1 MEATKDND
9 LNHSSRSV
17 EELTEA
23 QAKAELKRLAEQ
35 IADYDR
41 AYYQDNSPIVSDA
54 DYDALRLRNEAI
66 ENRFPDLVRA
76 DSPSRRVG
84 AAPLDK
90 FEKVAHAHPM
100 LSLANVFDETDV
112 EDFCGRIRR
121 FLNLKDETLGITAE
135 PKIDGLSAGLR
146 YEKGKFVLGATR
158 GDGQI
163 GENITQNI
171 LAIKNVPKMLKDE
184 FPPAVAEIRGEVFM
198 GHDDF
203 AALNARRK
211 KEGWPP
217 FANPRNAAAGS
228 LRQLDPAITARRPL
242 RFFAYAWGEEV
253 SLAPGNTQTAVIE
266 CFKKWG
272 FQVNMLMRRCT
283 SVKELLEA
291 YRDIEAQ
298 RAMLDYDIDG
308 VVYKVD
314 KLEWQERLG
323 FVSRAPRWAAAH
335 KFPAEQATTKLNDIE
350 IQVGRT
356 GALTP
361 VAKLRPV
368 TVGGVV
374 VSNATLHNEDEI
386 KRKDIR
392 VGDTVVV
399 QRAGDVIPQVVHVV
413 AEKRPEKSRPYEFPP
428 TCPVC
433 GSNAVREFNPKTN
446 KPDVVRRCTGGLI
459 CSAQAVERL
468 KHFVSRYA
476 FDIEGLGEKQ
486 IEVFWDE
493 NLIRTPADIFRL
505 QERHEKGEFNLVER
519 EGWGQTSVQNL
530 FDAIAARRIIDFDR
544 FLLALGIR
552 HIGETTARLLAK
564 NYGTFDNFRA
574 AMSQA
579 KNRAGDAYADLVL
592 IDGIGET
599 AGESLVEFFNEDHNV
614 EVLNALLEVKV
625 EIKEFEVSTADSPI
639 VGKTVVFT
647 GTLERMTRNE
657 AKVRAELLGAKVSSS
672 VSKKTDI
679 LVAGPDA
686 GSKRIKAREL
696 GVTILDENEWLALI
710 RG

>member
-1 MEATKDND
+1 MAAIKDSA
-9 LNHSSRSV
+9 LKHSSRSV
-17 EELTEA
+17 EELTKA
-23 QAKAELKRLAEQ
+23 QAKAELKRLAEK
-35 IADYDR
+35 IADHDR
-41 AYYQDNSPIVSDA
+41 AYYQEDSPIISDA

-76 DSPSRRVG
+76 DSPSKRVG

-90 FEKVAHAHPM
+90 FEKVTHAHPM

-121 FLNLKDETLGITAE
+121 FLNLKDETLGMTAE
-135 PKIDGLSAGLR
+135 PKIDGLSASLR

-163 GENITQNI
+163 GENITRNI
-171 LAIKNVPKMLKDE
+171 LAIKNVPKTLEDE
-184 FPPAVAEIRGEVFM
+184 FPPAVAEVRGEVFM
-198 GHDDF
+198 SHDDF
-203 AALNARRK
+203 AALNARRE
-211 KEGWPP
+211 KEGKPP

-242 RFFAYAWGEEV
+242 RFFAYAWGEL
-253 SLAPGNTQTAVIE
+253 SSAPGNTQMTVIE

-272 FQVNMLMRRCT
+272 FQVNMSMRRCT

-298 RAMLDYDIDG
+298 RAMFGYDIDG

-323 FVSRAPRWAAAH
+323 FVSRAPRWAVAH

-386 KRKDIR
+386 ERKDIR
-392 VGDTVVV
+392 EGDTVVV
-399 QRAGDVIPQVVHVV
+399 QRAGDVIPQVVRVI
-413 AEKRPEKSRPYEFPP
+413 AEKRPEASKPYEFPT

-446 KPDVVRRCTGGLI
+446 KPDAVRRCAGGLI
-459 CSAQAVERL
+459 CPAQAVERL
-468 KHFVSRYA
+468 KHFVSRNA

-486 IEVFWDE
+486 IKAFWKE
-493 NLIRTPADIFRL
+493 GFIRTPADIFRL
-505 QERHEKGEFNLVER
+505 QQRHEKGEFNLVER

-530 FDAIAARRIIDFDR
+530 FDAVAARRIIDFDR
-544 FLLALGIR
+544 FLFALGIR
-552 HIGETTARLLAK
+552 HIGEATARLLAK
-564 NYGTFDNFRA
+564 NYGTFENFMA
-574 AMSQA
+574 AISQA
-579 KNRAGDAYADLVL
+579 QNRAGDAYTDLVL

-599 AGESLVEFFNEDHNV
+599 AAEALVEFFNEDHNT
-614 EVLNALLEVKV
+614 EMLKALLDVV
-625 EIKEFEVSTADSPI
+625 EINEFEVSTDDSPI
-639 VGKTVVFT
+639 AGKAVVFT
-647 GTLERMTRNE
+647 GMLERMTRNE
-657 AKVRAELLGAKVSSS
+657 AKVRAELLGAKVSGS

-679 LVAGPDA
+679 LVAGSGA

-696 GVTILDENEWLALI
+696 GVTILDENAWLELI
-710 RG
+710 GE